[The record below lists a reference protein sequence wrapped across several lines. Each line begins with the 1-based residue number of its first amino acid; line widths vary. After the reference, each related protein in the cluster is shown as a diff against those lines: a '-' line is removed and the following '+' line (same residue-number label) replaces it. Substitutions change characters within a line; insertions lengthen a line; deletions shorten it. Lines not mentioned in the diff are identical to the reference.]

1 MSLSGIRIG
10 GYTIRRRIP
19 PDYFFFSEDALYLT
33 NKTKF
38 KKKLKKYVSKKSP
51 GLLRLRKVRD
61 EKSACNSV
69 LDGKPDELV
78 ASLW

>member
-1 MSLSGIRIG
+1 MDLSEIRIG

-19 PDYFFFSEDALYLT
+19 PDYFFFSKEALHAV
-33 NKTKF
+33 NKTKI
-38 KKKLKKYVSKKSP
+38 KKFLKKYASKNP

>member
-19 PDYFFFSEDALYLT
+19 PDYFFFSEDALHLT

-38 KKKLKKYVSKKSP
+38 KKKLKKNMSKNP
-51 GLLRLRKVRD
+51 GLLRLS
-61 EKSACNSV
+61 ESP
-69 LDGKPDELV
+69 G
-78 ASLW
+78 